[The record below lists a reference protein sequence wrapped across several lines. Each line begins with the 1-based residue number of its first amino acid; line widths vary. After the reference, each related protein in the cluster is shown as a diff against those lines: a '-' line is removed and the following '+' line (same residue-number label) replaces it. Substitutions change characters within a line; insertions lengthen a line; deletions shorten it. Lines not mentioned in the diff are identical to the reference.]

1 MARRHTS
8 VLHAYLRLPHTV
20 PTLIVLAATAAFAVL
35 AADGMPRAT
44 RLAELLLAMLGA
56 QLAIGTVNELLDAE
70 IDARVKPDKPIPAG
84 LVTKWGARV
93 FAGVALLGMIWFSAR
108 FGWVSLALCALGTA
122 VGIAYSLWFK
132 RSRLAWLPYLIAL
145 PLLPI
150 WVFTALEAFDWQL
163 LMLYPLATFAS
174 IAVHL
179 GQSLPDVEADR
190 ASGVH
195 NLTSALGER
204 RAFLLCVGSILLSLL
219 LATIGAIV
227 WVETPAI
234 VLAASGIA
242 IGLVTL
248 NVGLYVKRPQTGVM
262 ACFPCVAAATAIL
275 GLAWVLAVEG

>member
-1 MARRHTS
+1 MARRHS
-8 VLHAYLRLPHTV
+8 RVLQAYLRLPHTV
-20 PTLIVLAATAAFAVL
+20 PTFIVLVATAGFAVL
-35 AADGMPRAT
+35 ATDGIPRT
-44 RLAELLLAMLGA
+44 GRLAELLLAMLGA
-56 QLAIGTVNELLDAE
+56 QVAIGTVNELVDAG
-70 IDARVKPDKPIPAG
+70 IDARVKPAKPIPAG
-84 LVTKWGARV
+84 LVTKRGARILT
-93 FAGVALLGMIWFSAR
+93 GVALLGMIWFSTR

-150 WVFTALEAFDWQL
+150 WVFKALEAFDWQL

-190 ASGVH
+190 ASEVH

-204 RAFLLCVGSILLSLL
+204 QAFLLCVGSILLSLL
-219 LATIGAIV
+219 LASIAAII

-242 IGLVTL
+242 LALLIL

-275 GLAWVLAVEG
+275 GLAWVLAVRR